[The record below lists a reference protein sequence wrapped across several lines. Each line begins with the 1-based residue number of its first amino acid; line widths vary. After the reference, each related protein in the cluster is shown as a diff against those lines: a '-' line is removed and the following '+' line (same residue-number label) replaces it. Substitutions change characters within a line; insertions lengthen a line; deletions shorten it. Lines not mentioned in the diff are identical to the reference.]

1 MFSYNAV
8 LFFGEIIKAFLVSDS
23 VFVIFIKHAPF
34 CTFVGVVFN

>member
-23 VFVIFIKHAPF
+23 VFVIFIKHAQLY
-34 CTFVGVVFN
+34 TLVGVAFN